1 MNRSAM
7 INSLE
12 KHHSAQMYRPEQEFS
27 NVVNVD
33 GSYLGPYIPYVGSTY
48 CEAKPRILIYA
59 MAQNL
64 ARAEGL
70 IRKFLRSP
78 DKGMLRQQSNS
89 NPPYIHL
96 HPYDDGHLPILAA
109 LVLNAYP
116 NTIFKPTSNIHSLVC
131 ATNFVKFSFWCEGQ
145 NGTRRDV
152 NPPRDIYKAMWDYFC
167 SYEIEILRPEV
178 IITVSQD
185 VSNALK
191 KHYSHANS
199 NTLVINL
206 SFPGRLNLNRRFIP
220 EGKKAIAN
228 GYNPEPFRT
237 RMSSLLKGT
246 PNPKGYLHKV
256 IATDWYYFLKMKDC
270 IKKQLQSL

>member
-1 MNRSAM
+1 ML
-7 INSLE
+7 NSLK

-33 GSYLGPYIPYVGSTY
+33 GAYLGPYIPYVGSAY
-48 CEAKPRILIYA
+48 CGAKPRILIYA

-70 IRKFLRSP
+70 THKFLRSP
-78 DKGMLRQQSNS
+78 NKGMLRQQSNS
-89 NPPYIHL
+89 NPPYIHI

-109 LVLNAYP
+109 LVLNAYAG
-116 NTIFKPTSNIHSLVC
+116 TTFKPTNNIHSLVC
-131 ATNFVKFSFWCEGQ
+131 ATNFVKFSFWCERQ

-178 IITVSQD
+178 IITVGQD
-185 VSNALK
+185 VFNALK
-191 KHYSHANS
+191 KHYSYP

-206 SFPGRLNLNRRFIP
+206 SFPGRLNLNSRFIP
-220 EGKKAIAN
+220 EGKKVIAN
-228 GYNPEPFRT
+228 GYDPEPFRT
-237 RMSSLLKGT
+237 KISSLLKGT
-246 PNPKGYLHKV
+246 PNSKGYLHKV
-256 IATDWYYFLKMKDC
+256 IATDWYYFLKMEEC
-270 IKKQLQSL
+270 IKKQLQNV

>member
-1 MNRSAM
+1 MNRNAM
-7 INSLE
+7 INTLK
-12 KHHSAQMYRPEQEFS
+12 KHHSAQVYRPEQEFL
-27 NVVNVD
+27 NVVSVD
-33 GSYLGPYIPYVGSTY
+33 GSYLGPYIPYVGSAY

-64 ARAEGL
+64 ARIEGL
-70 IRKFLRSP
+70 VRKYLRSP

-109 LVLNAYP
+109 LVLNAHP

-131 ATNFVKFSFWCEGQ
+131 ATNFVKFSFWREGR
-145 NGTRRDV
+145 NDARLDA
-152 NPPRDIYKAMWDYFC
+152 NPPHEVYKAMWDYFS
-167 SYEIEILRPEV
+167 SYEIEILKPDV
-178 IITVSQD
+178 IITVGQD

-191 KHYSHANS
+191 KHFHHTISEA
-199 NTLVINL
+199 LVINL
-206 SFPGRLNLNRRFIP
+206 GFPGRLNLNSRFIP

-228 GYNPEPFRT
+228 GCNPEPFRT
-237 RMSSLLKGT
+237 KVSSLLEGT

-256 IATDWYYFLKMKDC
+256 IATDWYYFLRMEDC
-270 IKKQLQSL
+270 IKKQLQIV